1 MKCLE
6 SLDVIMFY
14 VPYYNA
20 SSFIHFSFF
29 LKMSTWREILSTR
42 TWDIGSFKLSRK
54 GEVKKCKWFFF
65 LNIRFNQIKFDR
77 IKMLNNTWHENFIK
91 AKKQRWDVG
100 NGETRKGTIIGV
112 CSIRQIVGAFQ
123 PEEAGS
129 RGLGRLPRLWLIWI
143 SKCLRGFTLTELK
156 ALPCR

>member
-29 LKMSTWREILSTR
+29 LKMSTWREILNTR
-42 TWDIGSFKLSRK
+42 TWDIGSFKISRK
-54 GEVKKCKWFFF
+54 EKLKNANDFF
-65 LNIRFNQIKFDR
+65 LNINQIKFDR
-77 IKMLNNTWHENFIK
+77 IRIQHENFIK

-100 NGETRKGTIIGV
+100 NGKTRKGTIIGV